1 MTSQPQSAQTSFDGD
16 LLRFDNDLRT
26 LNKTAASAPSLS
38 PDSSASYEPVS
49 HLLASLSGH
58 SHDMAGLLTSLTRHF
73 DMCVT
78 AVRTTE
84 GGAALARRKAAE
96 VTESGDPVSI
106 SGVIAEQDT
115 HMADMDS
122 MDPQERAEV
131 VQVVV
136 HDAPEVDEVVAEI
149 QAVLQQME
157 ADFGALKEQAD
168 RVKGDH
174 AATLATFSVLE
185 EIGSRLSSY
194 VDAEAEFIQRWEDE
208 RSIIFAKLE
217 EMDELRRFYE
227 GYASAYDSL
236 TLEIERRRSAE
247 EKIQTIWRKAKESV
261 DRIVEVDRKERDHF
275 RQEIGEFLPTD
286 LWVGMKKPLRQ
297 WEVVPI
303 QQAPS
308 TDLDIQENGYDREL
322 STPRPS

>member
-1 MTSQPQSAQTSFDGD
+1 
-16 LLRFDNDLRT
+16 
-26 LNKTAASAPSLS
+26 
-38 PDSSASYEPVS
+38 
-49 HLLASLSGH
+49 
-58 SHDMAGLLTSLTRHF
+58 
-73 DMCVT
+73 MCVT

-84 GGAALARRKAAE
+84 GGAALARRRAAE

-115 HMADMDS
+115 HMPDIDS
-122 MDPQERAEV
+122 MDPQERAEI

-174 AATLATFSVLE
+174 TATLATFVVLE
-185 EIGSRLSSY
+185 DIGSRLQSY
-194 VDAEAEFIQRWEDE
+194 MDAEAEFLQRWEDE
-208 RSIIFAKLE
+208 KAIIFGKLE

-227 GYASAYDSL
+227 GYANAYDSL
-236 TLEIERRRSAE
+236 MLEVERRRCAE
-247 EKIQTIWRKAKESV
+247 EKIQNIWRKAKESV
-261 DRIVEVDRKERDHF
+261 DKIVDADRKEREHF

-286 LWVGMKKPLRQ
+286 LWVGMNSPLKR
-297 WEVVPI
+297 WEVTPVEETPGGDF
-303 QQAPS
+303 
-308 TDLDIQENGYDREL
+308 DLQESRFSREL
-322 STPRPS
+322 STPRPI